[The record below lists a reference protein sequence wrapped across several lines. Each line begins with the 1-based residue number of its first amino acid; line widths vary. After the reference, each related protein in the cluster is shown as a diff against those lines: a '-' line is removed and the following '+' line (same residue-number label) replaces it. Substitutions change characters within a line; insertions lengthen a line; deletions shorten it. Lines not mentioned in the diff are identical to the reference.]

1 MLVSFKVNGIQ
12 RDLDVAP
19 LARLL
24 DVLRDRLHLTGT
36 KEGCGEGE
44 CGSCTV
50 LLDGEPV
57 NACLVPVGQC
67 HGREVLTV
75 EGLVDPSRPSPL
87 AQAFV
92 SRGAVQCG
100 ICTPGMVVS
109 AHALLLRNPK
119 PTEDQIRDALA
130 GNICRCTGYKGIVDA
145 VQQAADAMRAPTE
158 GNP

>member
-1 MLVSFKVNGIQ
+1 MLVSFKVNRVQ
-12 RDLDVAP
+12 REVEVAP

-24 DVLRDRLHLTGT
+24 DVLRDRLGLTGT

-57 NACLVPVGQC
+57 NACLVPIGQC
-67 HGREVLTV
+67 QGHDVVTV
-75 EGLVDPSRPSPL
+75 EGLTASDRPSPL

-92 SRGAVQCG
+92 ERGAVQCG
-100 ICTPGMVVS
+100 ICTPGRIVS
-109 AHALLLRNPK
+109 AHALLRRIPAPN
-119 PTEDQIRDALA
+119 EDQIRDALA

-145 VQQAADAMRAPTE
+145 VQQAAAALRTSSE
-158 GNP
+158 GSP